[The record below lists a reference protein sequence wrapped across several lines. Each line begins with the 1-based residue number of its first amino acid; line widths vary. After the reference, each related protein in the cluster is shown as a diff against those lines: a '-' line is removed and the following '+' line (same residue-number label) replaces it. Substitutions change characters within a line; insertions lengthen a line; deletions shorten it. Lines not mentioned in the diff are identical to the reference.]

1 MPRRQMVLRT
11 ARSKS
16 ARPRVA
22 RAWFRDLE
30 VKRGSRGWPRDFI
43 GLDSRKGQ
51 EITAFPGS
59 VHDRGGRVRPD
70 YVKKKRGGRCAAG
83 PARQREKRERGG
95 GRALGCVVRD
105 WAVGRGEKRKRGR
118 GELGRE
124 GQGDSWAGWG
134 LSLFF
139 LFYFFVFFS

>member
-1 MPRRQMVLRT
+1 MVLRT

-70 YVKKKRGGRCAAG
+70 YVKKKRGGGGRCAAG

-105 WAVGRGEKRKRGR
+105 WAAGRGEKKEKGERGAGPGR
-118 GELGRE
+118 PGGQLGWL
-124 GQGDSWAGWG
+124 GSF
-134 LSLFF
+134 SF
-139 LFYFFVFFS
+139 FFVFFS